1 MICGMQ
7 ELLWCARLC
16 QSHIPC
22 FFFVWLGPTEVQRHN
37 LFDLPDNQWMRTAAL
52 IMTSNWFKPSH
63 LHFTMLSLCF
73 HPALEEILSQTIHAW
88 YFFTYFLAFTIRIN
102 QV

>member
-1 MICGMQ
+1 
-7 ELLWCARLC
+7 
-16 QSHIPC
+16 
-22 FFFVWLGPTEVQRHN
+22 LGPIEVQRHN

-73 HPALEEILSQTIHAW
+73 HPALEEILSQTIHVW
-88 YFFTYFLAFTIRIN
+88 YISIYFPCIYHKNQPSVGKYTIHGPYGYGN
-102 QV
+102 VKPVEF